1 MWIKIPYV
9 EGYHRV
15 ARSTT
20 LPILMLGGPATGN
33 PLNLIQ
39 SFEQGLGEGDNVR
52 GAMVGRNVLFPGDD
66 DPFAVAEAVG
76 KLIHEDAS
84 AKEAVRHLARVRGQD
99 IDWLKES
106 LA

>member
-1 MWIKIPYV
+1 MDQNPLRRRLPP
-9 EGYHRV
+9 GRPFDDAAHPD
-15 ARSTT
+15 ARRASD
-20 LPILMLGGPATGN
+20 GN

-84 AKEAVRHLARVRGQD
+84 AKEAVRHLARVHGQD